1 MWSTLGIL
9 TMNNIQ
15 HITQGKQVRVSEH
28 QLRRLLEFVSVT
40 SAKFN
45 EIQAL
50 TSVVAEKSA
59 ECSIAQT
66 LARLASGIAND
77 CCDECL
83 EEFDFFKEHSPEL
96 VEVFSE
102 ELAA

>member
-1 MWSTLGIL
+1 
-9 TMNNIQ
+9 MNNIQ

-66 LARLASGIAND
+66 LARLASSIAND
-77 CCDECL
+77 CRDECL